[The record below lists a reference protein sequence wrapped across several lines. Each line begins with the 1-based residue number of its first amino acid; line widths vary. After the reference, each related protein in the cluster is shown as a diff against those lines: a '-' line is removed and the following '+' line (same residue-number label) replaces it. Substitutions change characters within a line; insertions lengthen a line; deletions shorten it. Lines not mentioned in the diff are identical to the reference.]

1 MFFKLVL
8 KNGRRS
14 RKENGLFFLSL
25 IVSIIAFYIILSL
38 ENQDVMK
45 FLLRMESDAVNKI
58 YRLLPV
64 LYGVSLFLLFFL
76 VYFAGKY
83 QIERRSHELGMYLM
97 MGMRR
102 SKLFA
107 MMMAED
113 IFNSIFSLL
122 IGIPI
127 AIFLSE
133 MISLITAKVVGLGII
148 GHRFTLS
155 WKAVL
160 WTFIGFFTIKFFAML
175 LFSGSVVKKEV
186 ISLLSDTQEKK
197 QKRKRRGIGYVQVI
211 AGILSLAV
219 AYYTAIRGNAWESPL
234 RFGMTVVLG
243 IAGTFLWFHGAGLL
257 LELTFRLKKTN
268 RGLST
273 FTFRQLQENV
283 FLRPASLA
291 VSSLLILA
299 ALCCFGYGMSVSLE
313 ASGSEAHHIDYT
325 FIDYSQSVPDKETA
339 DEEPSVKEI
348 LKNTGLDAEF
358 SQLFEVKTGMP
369 DDENAF
375 SGEGFRRAVNS
386 LGNSENVQSLSESL
400 EYFTTPYFISLS
412 GYNQILETDGKA
424 PIELS
429 GNQAALYSDQDFYFG
444 ERLDLLNE
452 VLSQNP
458 VIELNG
464 VPFELKDQVYQTN
477 LVVDR
482 SITLALGVIIPDS
495 VYDRL
500 VTRNSDSYWN
510 AVLKENL
517 VQKEGLMQAMM
528 GINERLNQTS
538 LEYESYLQNMGRQL
552 FYFIAL
558 GYITIYLAVIFLII
572 ANTVMGVQFLMHQRK
587 TGRRY
592 HVLIR
597 LGSSYKALCKSAD
610 KQIKWYFGLPVLT
623 AAVSSFF
630 GIQALFAGFISMEM
644 KTEVPM
650 LLKLGC
656 AMIIL
661 LVVVEFIYIA
671 AVTRLSR
678 RQLLGMIENKREE

>member
-1 MFFKLVL
+1 M
-8 KNGRRS
+8 
-14 RKENGLFFLSL
+14 
-25 IVSIIAFYIILSL
+25 
-38 ENQDVMK
+38 
-45 FLLRMESDAVNKI
+45 
-58 YRLLPV
+58 
-64 LYGVSLFLLFFL
+64 
-76 VYFAGKY
+76 
-83 QIERRSHELGMYLM
+83 
-97 MGMRR
+97 
-102 SKLFA
+102 
-107 MMMAED
+107 
-113 IFNSIFSLL
+113 
-122 IGIPI
+122 
-127 AIFLSE
+127 
-133 MISLITAKVVGLGII
+133 
-148 GHRFTLS
+148 
-155 WKAVL
+155 
-160 WTFIGFFTIKFFAML
+160 
-175 LFSGSVVKKEV
+175 
-186 ISLLSDTQEKK
+186 
-197 QKRKRRGIGYVQVI
+197 
-211 AGILSLAV
+211 
-219 AYYTAIRGNAWESPL
+219 
-234 RFGMTVVLG
+234 
-243 IAGTFLWFHGAGLL
+243 
-257 LELTFRLKKTN
+257 
-268 RGLST
+268 
-273 FTFRQLQENV
+273 
-283 FLRPASLA
+283 
-291 VSSLLILA
+291 SSLLILA

-325 FIDYSQSVPDKETA
+325 FIDYSQSVPDKETS

-369 DDENAF
+369 DDENTF

-452 VLSQNP
+452 ALSQNP

-464 VPFELKDQVYQTN
+464 IPFELKDQVYQTN

>member
-243 IAGTFLWFHGAGLL
+243 IAGTFLWFHGSGLL

-358 SQLFEVKTGMP
+358 SQLFEVKTGMH
-369 DDENAF
+369 DDENTF

-452 VLSQNP
+452 ALSQNP

-623 AAVSSFF
+623 AAASSFF

>member
-243 IAGTFLWFHGAGLL
+243 IAGTFLWFHGSGLL

-369 DDENAF
+369 DDENTF

-452 VLSQNP
+452 ALSQNP

>member
-369 DDENAF
+369 DNENAF

-452 VLSQNP
+452 ALSQNP

>member
-219 AYYTAIRGNAWESPL
+219 AYYTAIRGKAWESPL

-243 IAGTFLWFHGAGLL
+243 IAGTFLWFHGSGLL

-325 FIDYSQSVPDKETA
+325 FIDYSQSVPDKETS

-369 DDENAF
+369 DDENTF

-452 VLSQNP
+452 ALSQNP

-464 VPFELKDQVYQTN
+464 IPFELKDQVYQTN

>member
-243 IAGTFLWFHGAGLL
+243 IAGTFLWFHGSGLL

-325 FIDYSQSVPDKETA
+325 FIDYSQSVPDKETS

-369 DDENAF
+369 DDENTF

-452 VLSQNP
+452 ALSQNP

-464 VPFELKDQVYQTN
+464 IPFELKDQVYQTN

>member
-243 IAGTFLWFHGAGLL
+243 IAGTFLWFHGSGLL

-339 DEEPSVKEI
+339 DEGPSVKEI

-452 VLSQNP
+452 ALSQNP

>member
-243 IAGTFLWFHGAGLL
+243 IAGTFLWFHGSGLL

-339 DEEPSVKEI
+339 DEGPSVKEI

-444 ERLDLLNE
+444 ERLNLLNE
-452 VLSQNP
+452 ALSQNP

-464 VPFELKDQVYQTN
+464 VPFELKGKVYQTN

-558 GYITIYLAVIFLII
+558 GYLTIYLAVIFLII

-597 LGSSYKALCKSAD
+597 LGSSYKALCRSAD

>member
-243 IAGTFLWFHGAGLL
+243 IAGTFLWFHGSGLL

-452 VLSQNP
+452 ALSQNP

>member
-243 IAGTFLWFHGAGLL
+243 IAGTFLWFHGSGLL

-369 DDENAF
+369 DDENTF

-452 VLSQNP
+452 ALSQNP

-630 GIQALFAGFISMEM
+630 GLQALFAGFISMEM

>member
-243 IAGTFLWFHGAGLL
+243 IAGTFLWFHGSGLL

-339 DEEPSVKEI
+339 DEEPSIKEI

-452 VLSQNP
+452 ALSQNP

>member
-243 IAGTFLWFHGAGLL
+243 IAGTFLWFHGSGLL

-369 DDENAF
+369 DDENTF

-452 VLSQNP
+452 ALSQNP

-464 VPFELKDQVYQTN
+464 IPFELKDQVYQTN

-572 ANTVMGVQFLMHQRK
+572 ANTVMGVQFLMHQQK

-656 AMIIL
+656 TMIIL

>member
-243 IAGTFLWFHGAGLL
+243 IAGTFLWFHGSGLL

-339 DEEPSVKEI
+339 DEGPSVKEI

-452 VLSQNP
+452 ALSQNP

-464 VPFELKDQVYQTN
+464 IPFELKDQVYQTN

>member
-243 IAGTFLWFHGAGLL
+243 IAGTFLWFHGSGLL

-348 LKNTGLDAEF
+348 LKNTGLDTEF

-369 DDENAF
+369 DDENTF

-452 VLSQNP
+452 ALSQNP

>member
-186 ISLLSDTQEKK
+186 VSLLSDTQEKK

-234 RFGMTVVLG
+234 RFGMTIILG
-243 IAGTFLWFHGAGLL
+243 IAGTFLLFHGAGLL
-257 LELTFRLKKTN
+257 LELIFSLKKTN

-313 ASGSEAHHIDYT
+313 ASGSETHHIDYT
-325 FIDYSQSVPDKETA
+325 FIDYSESVPDKETA
-339 DEEPSVKEI
+339 AEEPSVTEI

-375 SGEGFRRAVNS
+375 SGEGFRHAVDS

-444 ERLDLLNE
+444 ERLNLLNE
-452 VLSQNP
+452 ALSQNP

-464 VPFELKDQVYQTN
+464 VPFELKGKVYQTN

-558 GYITIYLAVIFLII
+558 GYLTIYLAVIFLII
-572 ANTVMGVQFLMHQRK
+572 ANTVMGVQFLMHQQK

-597 LGSSYKALCKSAD
+597 LGSSYKALCRSAD

>member
-243 IAGTFLWFHGAGLL
+243 IAGTFLWFHGSGLL

-339 DEEPSVKEI
+339 DEGPSVKEI

-369 DDENAF
+369 DDENPF

-452 VLSQNP
+452 ALSQNP